1 MAFFAMQVA
10 AMRAT
15 ATVRQCSDAAKED
28 GYAICMAVWPGGR
41 YDFRQLNAVVFKL
54 FCSELYDT
62 LISTRAGYAGCS
74 RIPEYRFL

>member
-1 MAFFAMQVA
+1 
-10 AMRAT
+10 
-15 ATVRQCSDAAKED
+15 
-28 GYAICMAVWPGGR
+28 MAVWPGGR